1 MNKLKTIFFAGAVAQ
16 ALGVAPITL
25 RMWRERG
32 VCDFGH
38 VIEGGE
44 DNPRS
49 RRRYDIREACMMG
62 VALTL
67 SRFGVDQEQAFRIVS
82 NSEEIKSAIAAVF
95 FDADDVQDCVFC
107 LVDGNGG
114 SEDGAGWNNTLF
126 LGLADWKTN
135 AASAFEATDALTKE
149 AAEVLLS
156 VNVSAIARRVIK
168 ALRASD
174 EG

>member
-62 VALTL
+62 IAVSL
-67 SRFGVDQEQAFRIVS
+67 SRFGIDLEQAFSVVTG
-82 NSEEIKSAIAAVF
+82 SEEIKIAVD
-95 FDADDVQDCVFC
+95 DAWHNTGKPDCVFC
-107 LVDGNGG
+107 LVDGNSA
-114 SEDGAGWNNTLF
+114 SEDGSGWSNMLF
-126 LGLADWKTN
+126 LSLANWKDQ
-135 AASAFEATDALTKE
+135 AASAFAATDAISYE

>member
-95 FDADDVQDCVFC
+95 FDADDAQDCIFC
-107 LVDGNGG
+107 LVDGNGA
-114 SEDGAGWNNTLF
+114 SENGDGWSYLAYLS
-126 LGLADWKTN
+126 LADWKAH
-135 AASAFEATDALTKE
+135 AASAFEVTDALTKE
-149 AAEVLLS
+149 PAEVLFS
-156 VNVSAIARRVIK
+156 VNVSAIARRVVK
-168 ALRASD
+168 ALRVSD